1 MAKAKP
7 AAKTAASTPAP
18 TGKKAITKIKGPTPD
33 YKPKKMVSK
42 VDKAEIIK
50 AQPVLYYGESNIVA
64 KILFS
69 SEHDPK
75 ALLASRNIAWGFAKE
90 ISLQF
95 QEASRD
101 QLSRLARLASASI
114 DEAGP
119 VISTDLTKLEIRLMG
134 FQMTGGLFVKRV
146 RFWSFVK
153 LLTEGKEPK
162 DIDKQYK
169 LPYTTN
175 YITAYV
181 QKVVEALSL
190 KTKAASPK
198 EIKDDL
204 EFVVRHPV
212 VEDGDRFS
220 KEFLDGLLV
229 SLATEVMPVST
240 EGQEPT
246 ICGVAR
252 YRDLAR

>member
-18 TGKKAITKIKGPTPD
+18 IGKKANAKIKGPTPD
-33 YKPKKMVSK
+33 YKPKKMPK
-42 VDKAEIIK
+42 IDKAEIIK

-64 KILFS
+64 KILFG

-75 ALLASRNIAWGFAKE
+75 ALMASRNIAWGFAKE

-95 QEASRD
+95 DEASRV
-101 QLSRLARLASASI
+101 QLYRLARLSSAPI
-114 DEAGP
+114 GEDGP
-119 VISTDLTKLEIRLMG
+119 VLSADLTKLEIRFMG
-134 FQMTGGLFVKRV
+134 FQMTAGLFVKRV
-146 RFWSFVK
+146 RFWSFVN
-153 LLTEGKEPK
+153 LIAEGKEPK
-162 DIDKQYK
+162 DIDKYYK
-169 LPYTTN
+169 LPYTPN

-190 KTKAASPK
+190 KTKAVSPK

-212 VEDGDRFS
+212 VDDGDRFS

-229 SLATEVMPVST
+229 SLATEVMPVSA